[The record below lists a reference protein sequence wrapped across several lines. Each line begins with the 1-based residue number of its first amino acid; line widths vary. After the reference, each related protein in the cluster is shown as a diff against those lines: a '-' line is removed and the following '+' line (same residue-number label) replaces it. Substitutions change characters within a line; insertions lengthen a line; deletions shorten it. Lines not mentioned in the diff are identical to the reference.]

1 MCKKFLSIILTAVMV
16 LSLLPAAGAVTY
28 PDGEAPQAYKYVFNS
43 YAHTASPG
51 TSGISLSYG
60 TNSIEKTVTDA
71 SPGKWGLAGIRG
83 NETGVWTYKRNFSTY
98 QDRIQWSFDLSEAGY
113 ENASA
118 ALAAAKYPTFNPD
131 STGEF
136 PAFMLALDV
145 TTGGTFYPVLEFVP
159 DASSSVVEVFL
170 VKGEEGKQYSDE
182 KCTEYIRSIDPA
194 TRLGSVDL
202 STAAQGQATE
212 IQFPAVT
219 LDGNSVYFLVIVANG
234 YGKGTPAWHT
244 NGLIYSNHKFTGF
257 RLDAVATGAAA
268 TYNFTWDA
276 WGLSANTLLNKVAN
290 LVSGKSDEYSGV
302 KYNELN
308 SYQINNDYIRV
319 NYKTSSTDPYLVIK
333 LSVPHSGR
341 YSVGINGYN
350 VCATAGGGTTKIYGA
365 DAKIYVLPA
374 VGTFEKSLC
383 TNENYI
389 GEYHFY
395 DPEKAKNTEVR
406 DVETLPNKFDVEAA
420 GEYWLVLDLCDDSG
434 AMNAAN
440 SAFNITD
447 GTEWATHYEARFGSI
462 TLTNL
467 GLTDA
472 ELAKAPQS
480 VDPKNAASNDVT
492 LGNESAEIKVLT
504 STVAENEGTI
514 VGELCKNAAVGSAQS
529 ITAPAIDENREFLYW
544 TSGIGTDRKIVC
556 ETEKYDFTAQ
566 KGVTYLTAVY
576 RDMTSDYVSVI
587 FLNGNGEL
595 ISRSDAT
602 YKEGNTVTI
611 EALPTLT
618 GFGTASGWQLAGTED
633 VYTTES
639 TVTAIGKTMVFVAQ
653 YENEETSI
661 DITVN
666 GGTMVVEDEK
676 TTPVYG
682 DQVTVT
688 APSREGGSGYNVFA

>member
-1 MCKKFLSIILTAVMV
+1 MV
-16 LSLLPAAGAVTY
+16 LSLIPMAGAVTY

-51 TSGISLSYG
+51 TSGISLSYA
-60 TNSIEKTVTDA
+60 TNSIEKTVTTA

-136 PAFMLALDV
+136 PAFMLALEV

-170 VKGEEGKQYSDE
+170 VKGEESKQYSDG
-182 KCTEYIRSIDPA
+182 KCTEYIRNIDPA

-212 IQFPAVT
+212 VQFPAVT
-219 LDGNSVYFLVIVANG
+219 LDGNSVYFLVVAANG
-234 YGKGTPAWHT
+234 YGKGTPTWHT

-276 WGLSANTLLNKVAN
+276 WGLGAKTALDEVSDLNSDKSDTYAYEKYNYRNNLTIYKDYLTFNYKVAQRDDN
-290 LVSGKSDEYSGV
+290 TSDNVVTY
-302 KYNELN
+302 
-308 SYQINNDYIRV
+308 
-319 NYKTSSTDPYLVIK
+319 PYVAIK
-333 LSVPHSGR
+333 ISVPHAGK
-341 YSVGINGYN
+341 YSVGLNGYN
-350 VCATAGGGTTKIYGA
+350 VFNNTNKIYGS
-365 DAKIYVLPA
+365 DAQIYVLPA
-374 VGTFEKSLC
+374 NGTFAKSLC
-383 TNENYI
+383 TDKNYI

-395 DPEKAKNTEVR
+395 TSSSPKSTSARST
-406 DVETLPNKFDVEAA
+406 ETLENTFDADIA
-420 GEYWLVLDLCDDSG
+420 GDYWLVIELRDDMG
-434 AMNAAN
+434 ARTAAD
-440 SAFNITD
+440 SVFGAAS
-447 GTEWATHYEARFGSI
+447 GTEGATYYSANISSI

-480 VDPKNAASNDVT
+480 VDPENAASNDVT

-514 VGELCKNAAVGSAQS
+514 VSELCTKTAVGSAQS

-544 TSGIGTDRKIVC
+544 TNGIGTDRKIVC

-576 RDMTSDYVSVI
+576 RDITSDYVSVI

-618 GFGTASGWQLAGTED
+618 GFGTASGWQLAGTE
-633 VYTTES
+633 
-639 TVTAIGKTMVFVAQ
+639 
-653 YENEETSI
+653 
-661 DITVN
+661 
-666 GGTMVVEDEK
+666 
-676 TTPVYG
+676 
-682 DQVTVT
+682 
-688 APSREGGSGYNVFA
+688 NV